1 MSDRRIAA
9 VMATDMVGFTAM
21 MGADQDSALQLLA
34 RSHET
39 LKAIVSSHDGE
50 WLEDAGDRSITAFPS
65 AINAVECALQIQA
78 KLANEPQLKFRIG
91 IDVGDIV
98 ISDGHVYGDAVNIVS
113 FIERLADPDGLVIT
127 EAVYESIQPHIDL
140 NVIDLGDKLL
150 KNIGHPVRLY
160 AISGSSTGSKVG
172 NRFSE
177 LVARRV
183 PHITGAYL
191 ATGWALVEVID
202 WVAERGAIDVRWT
215 YAIFIG
221 LLALTPSVL
230 LVSYLHGA
238 HGPDHVQKVEKFV
251 VPLNLLLAVLLVAVT
266 FQSVEV
272 PDRVDPVEPL
282 SVAVLPFVN
291 MSDDQDNDYFSRGL
305 SEELINSLAKVP
317 GLYVASRTSSFS
329 FESKSDDPRSIARK
343 LRVASILEGS
353 VRKQGNRVRITAQ
366 LIDGENN
373 YHLWTE
379 TYDRELD
386 DIFEIQENIA
396 KAVTRE
402 LVGVLQPSVLSIFSE
417 ARAATLGA
425 YDYYHRG
432 LSYLRAPPTERSLES
447 AQSLFERAIEE
458 DHNYAQAYAGLCE
471 TALAQYELL
480 KSPGLVDVAES
491 ECLRALS
498 LSRNM
503 REVRYALGVLYR
515 YTGDFEESARIF
527 RELLDDHPTADVWVG
542 LGETNVA
549 QGNIDAGEVAF
560 KTAIE
565 REPGNWHNR
574 MAYAEFLYWRGRY
587 DESLEVLR
595 RVTELSPDNARAW
608 LLIGATQDYL
618 GNKEASL
625 DATLKSIELSP
636 SRGAY
641 RDLGLTYYQM
651 ADYRK
656 AADAFEKAIELGP
669 DDHWSWGNLAE
680 AYEILGED
688 DASQA
693 AYSKAIELATASLA
707 RNERDWVSNARLAM
721 YIVTSGG
728 EEDEGLKRIGVSVA
742 EGAEID
748 EVHFYNAVIRSR
760 LGQNQQALDALE
772 RAVELGY
779 PVKLIA
785 NDPRFVNLKAQ
796 QRFIDLVDK

>member
-1 MSDRRIAA
+1 MSDHRLAA

-21 MGADQDSALQLLA
+21 IAADQDSALQLLA

-39 LKAIVSSHDGE
+39 LKSIVSSHGGE
-50 WLEDAGDRSITAFPS
+50 WLEDTADRSITAFPS
-65 AINAVECALQIQA
+65 AINAVQCALQIQA
-78 KLANEPQLKFRIG
+78 ERVDEPQLKYRIG
-91 IDVGDIV
+91 VDVGDIV
-98 ISDGHVYGDAVNIVS
+98 ISDGHVYGDTVNIVS

-127 EAVYESIQPHIDL
+127 EAVYDSVRTHIDL

-160 AISGSSTGSKVG
+160 AISGSSSGSKMG
-172 NRFSE
+172 NRFPE

-191 ATGWALVEVID
+191 AAGWALVEVID
-202 WVAERGAIDVRWT
+202 WIAARGAMDVRWT
-215 YAIFIG
+215 YAIFVG

-238 HGPDHVQKVEKFV
+238 HGPDHVQKVEKVV

-266 FQSVEV
+266 FQSAEL
-272 PDRVDPVEPL
+272 PDRVNPVEPL

-329 FESKSDDPRSIARK
+329 FESKSDGPRSIARK
-343 LRVASILEGS
+343 LRVATILEGS

-366 LIDGENN
+366 LIDGASN

-379 TYDRELD
+379 TYDMELD
-386 DIFEIQENIA
+386 DIFEVQESIA
-396 KAVTRE
+396 KAVTQE
-402 LVGVLQPSVLSIFSE
+402 LVGVLQPSVLSIFAE

-425 YDYYHRG
+425 YDFYHSG

-447 AQSLFERAIEE
+447 ARSLFERAIEE
-458 DHNYAQAYAGLCE
+458 DRNYAQAYAGLCE

-480 KSPGLVDVAES
+480 KSPALVDVADS
-491 ECLRALS
+491 ECLQAYNLS
-498 LSRNM
+498 GNM

-527 RELLDDHPTADVWVG
+527 RELLDDHPTAEVWVG

-549 QGNIDAGEVAF
+549 QGNIDAAEVAF

-565 REPGNWHNR
+565 REPGNWRNR
-574 MAYAEFLYWRGRY
+574 MAYAEFLYWRSRY
-587 DESLEVLR
+587 EESLEVLR
-595 RVTELSPDNARAW
+595 RVIELSPDNARAW

-618 GNKEASL
+618 GNEEASL
-625 DATLKSIELSP
+625 EATLKSIELSP
-636 SRGAY
+636 TRGAY

-651 ADYRK
+651 ADFQE
-656 AADAFEKAIELGP
+656 AADALEKAAELGP
-669 DDHWSWGNLAE
+669 DDHWSWGNLAQV
-680 AYEILGED
+680 YEILGED
-688 DASQA
+688 EASQA
-693 AYSKAIELATASLA
+693 AYNKAIELATASLA
-707 RNERDWVSNARLAM
+707 RNERDWLSNARLAM
-721 YIVTSGG
+721 YIVMSG
-728 EEDEGLKRIGVSVA
+728 EEDEGLKRIRVSVA

-748 EVHFYNAVIRSR
+748 EVHFYDAVIRSR
-760 LGQNQQALDALE
+760 LGQTQQALDALE
-772 RAVELGY
+772 RAIELGY

-785 NDPRFVNLKAQ
+785 NDLRFVNIKAE

>member
-1 MSDRRIAA
+1 MSERRLAA

-39 LKAIVSSHDGE
+39 LKAIVSSHGGQ

-65 AINAVECALQIQA
+65 AINAVECALKIQA
-78 KLANEPQLKFRIG
+78 KFADEPQLKFRIG
-91 IDVGDIV
+91 VDVGDIV
-98 ISDGHVYGDAVNIVS
+98 ISDGHVYGDTVNIVS
-113 FIERLADPDGLVIT
+113 FIERLADPAGLVIT
-127 EAVYESIQPHIDL
+127 EAVYDSVQSHIDL
-140 NVIDLGDKLL
+140 HVVDLGDKLL

-160 AISGSSTGSKVG
+160 AISGSSTRSKMG

-177 LVARRV
+177 LIARRV

-191 ATGWALVEVID
+191 AAAWALVEVID
-202 WVAERGAIDVRWT
+202 WVAARGGLDVRWT
-215 YAIFIG
+215 FALFVG

-238 HGPDHVQKVEKFV
+238 HGPDHVQKVEKVV
-251 VPLNLLLAVLLVAVT
+251 VPLNLLLAVLMIVIT
-266 FQSVEV
+266 YQSADV
-272 PDRVDPVEPL
+272 PDRVNPVEPL
-282 SVAVLPFVN
+282 SVAVLPFEN

-317 GLYVASRTSSFS
+317 GLYVASRTSSFN

-343 LRVASILEGS
+343 LRVATILEGS

-386 DIFEIQENIA
+386 DIFEIQEDIA
-396 KAVTRE
+396 KAVTQE
-402 LVGVLQPSVLSIFSE
+402 LVGVLQPSVLSIFAE

-432 LSYLRAPPTERSLES
+432 LSYLRAPPTESSLES
-447 AQSLFERAIEE
+447 ARSLFERAIEE
-458 DHNYAQAYAGLCE
+458 DRNYAQAFAGLCE
-471 TALAQYELL
+471 TALAQYELF
-480 KSPGLVDVAES
+480 KSPELIDVAEA
-491 ECLRALS
+491 ECLQALR
-498 LSRNM
+498 LSGDM
-503 REVRYALGVLYR
+503 REVRHALGVLYR

-527 RELLDDHPTADVWVG
+527 RELLDDHPTADVWIG

-549 QGNIDAGEVAF
+549 QGNIDAAEVSF

-565 REPGNWHNR
+565 REPGNWRNR

-587 DESLEVLR
+587 EESLEVLR
-595 RVTELSPDNARAW
+595 RVIELSPDNARAW

-618 GNKEASL
+618 GNEEASL
-625 DATLKSIELSP
+625 SATLKSIELSP
-636 SRGAY
+636 TRGAY
-641 RDLGLTYYQM
+641 RDLGLTYYLM
-651 ADYRK
+651 ADHEKAAAAFRK
-656 AADAFEKAIELGP
+656 AVELGP
-669 DDHWSWGNLAE
+669 NDHWSWGNLAQV
-680 AYEILGED
+680 YGILGQD
-688 DASQA
+688 DESQS

-707 RNERDWVSNARLAM
+707 RNERDWLSNARLAM
-721 YIVTSGG
+721 YIVMSG
-728 EEDEGLKRIGVSVA
+728 EEDEGLKRIRVSVE

-748 EVHFYNAVIRSR
+748 EVHFLDAVIRSR
-760 LGQNQQALDALE
+760 LGQKQQALDALE

-785 NDPRFVNLKAQ
+785 NDPRFVNIKAE
-796 QRFIDLVDK
+796 QRFIDLVSK

>member
-1 MSDRRIAA
+1 MSDHRLAA

-21 MGADQDSALQLLA
+21 MAADQDGALQHLT
-34 RSHET
+34 RSHEI
-39 LKAIVSSHDGE
+39 LKSIVVRHDGE
-50 WLEDAGDRSITAFPS
+50 WLEDAADRSITAFPS
-65 AINAVECALQIQA
+65 AINAVQCALDIRA
-78 KLANEPQLKFRIG
+78 ELESDPYLKFRIG
-91 IDVGDIV
+91 VDVGDIV
-98 ISDGHVYGDAVNIVS
+98 VADGHVYGDTVNIVS
-113 FIERLADPDGLVIT
+113 FIERLADPAGLVIT
-127 EAVYESIQPHIDL
+127 EAVYEGVQSHINL

-160 AISGSSTGSKVG
+160 AISGSSSESKIG

-191 ATGWALVEVID
+191 AASWALIEVID
-202 WVAERGAIDVRWT
+202 WVATQGGVDVRWT
-215 YAIFIG
+215 YALFIG

-238 HGPDHVQKVEKFV
+238 HGPDQVQKVEKIV
-251 VPLNLLLAVLLVAVT
+251 VPLNLALAVLAVVMT
-266 FQSVEV
+266 FQSAEM
-272 PDRVDPVEPL
+272 PHRVSPVEPL

-291 MSDDQDNDYFSRGL
+291 ISDNQDNDYFSRGL
-305 SEELINSLAKVP
+305 SEELINALAKVP
-317 GLYVASRTSSFS
+317 GLYVASRTSSFN

-343 LRVASILEGS
+343 LRVATILEGS
-353 VRKQGNRVRITAQ
+353 VRRQDNRVRITAQ

-379 TYDRELD
+379 TYDRDLD
-386 DIFEIQENIA
+386 DSFEVQESIA
-396 KAVTRE
+396 KAVTQE
-402 LVGVLQPSVLSIFSE
+402 LVGVLQPNVLSMFAE

-425 YDYYHRG
+425 YEYYHRG
-432 LSYLRAPPTERSLES
+432 LSYLRAPPTELSLES
-447 AQSLFERAIEE
+447 ARGLFQLAIEE
-458 DHNYAQAYAGLCE
+458 DRNYAQAYAGLCE
-471 TALAQYELL
+471 SALAQYELL
-480 KSPGLVDVAES
+480 KSPPLIDIAES
-491 ECLRALS
+491 ECLQALR
-498 LSRNM
+498 LSTNM

-527 RELLDDHPTADVWVG
+527 RELLDDHPTADAWVG

-549 QGNIDAGEVAF
+549 QGNFDAAEVAF
-560 KTAIE
+560 ETAIE
-565 REPGNWHNR
+565 REPGNWQNR
-574 MAYAEFLYWRGRY
+574 MAYAEFLYWRSRY
-587 DESLEVLR
+587 EESLEVLR

-656 AADAFEKAIELGP
+656 AVDAFEKAVELGP

-721 YIVTSGG
+721 YIVMSG
-728 EEDEGLKRIGVSVA
+728 EEDEGLKRISVSVA

-760 LGQNQQALDALE
+760 LGQQQQALDALE

-779 PVKLIA
+779 PVTLLA
-785 NDPRFVNLKAQ
+785 NDPRFVDLKAT
-796 QRFIDLVDK
+796 QRFIDLVSK